1 MKTAKGGVEVNL
13 ARQLSAREI
22 EELCDATIVAIDA
35 GGGFGWV
42 HAPQRQKLERYWQG
56 SLLVPERKVFI
67 GKIDRVVAGAV
78 QLVRPPANNEA
89 QFFSG
94 ILNGLFVAP
103 WARKAGL
110 GEALVKAAEET
121 AWQEGCR
128 LINIDIRATQLDAI
142 KLYERLGYVCWGH
155 HPAYAQIDG
164 ETIPGRYYYKGLT
177 APD

>member
-1 MKTAKGGVEVNL
+1 MNAQGDI
-13 ARQLSAREI
+13 EI
-22 EELCDATIVAIDA
+22 ELRHELSSRELDELCDATIAAIDA

-42 HAPQRQKLERYWQG
+42 HVPPREKLERYWQG
-56 SLLVPERKVFI
+56 SMLVPERKVFI
-67 GKIDRVVAGAV
+67 GKSGRMVAGAV

-89 QFFSG
+89 QFFAG
-94 ILNGLFVAP
+94 VLNGLFVAP
-103 WARKAGL
+103 WARKSGL
-110 GEALVKAAEET
+110 GSALVRTAEET

-177 APD
+177 PPE